1 MEETQKEKKNKRKSS
16 IIATIGMTI
25 FIGILAFATLSWV
38 NPPPEQAG
46 TTVNLGIPDVGQGEE
61 SAPGPV
67 TPPAEPEPAEPIA
80 EETPPPAAEPEKTT
94 SKPKTTP
101 KKKVKETK
109 DPEAERLKKQQEED
123 RKRKAAEERK
133 KEEARKAEE
142 RRKAEEKKIAEQK
155 RKAEEAKKKA
165 LQDAISGGLGGGSGK
180 GNTGTS
186 GTQGNPDGTPNSD
199 NLSGI
204 SGAGNIGGALGGRGI
219 SSKPGNF
226 RHSCP
231 QTGKVVIWVCADAN
245 GSVTKAEFR
254 QSGSEVNAS
263 CNKNA
268 AIRHAKKYKF
278 QKSDRTDCGPIT
290 YFFKVQ

>member
-1 MEETQKEKKNKRKSS
+1 MEETQKERKNKRKSS
-16 IIATIGMTI
+16 VLASIGMVL
-25 FIGILAFATLSWV
+25 FVGILAFATLSWQ
-38 NPPPEQAG
+38 NPPPEPAG

-61 SAPGPV
+61 SAPGKPAPPV
-67 TPPAEPEPAEPIA
+67 ETKPEPVKETTPTPPK
-80 EETPPPAAEPEKTT
+80 AEPEKTA
-94 SKPKTTP
+94 KPKTTP
-101 KKKVKETK
+101 KKKVKETV
-109 DPEAERLKKQQEED
+109 DPEAERLKKRREED
-123 RKRKAAEERK
+123 RKRKAAEDAK
-133 KEEARKAEE
+133 KAA
-142 RRKAEEKKIAEQK
+142 AEKKKREAAAEAK
-155 RKAEEAKKKA
+155 RQADAKKAAEEAKRKA
-165 LQDAISGGLGGGSGK
+165 LEDAISGGLGSGSGK

-231 QTGKVVIWVCADAN
+231 QTGKVVIWVCADQN
-245 GSVTKAEFR
+245 GNVTKAEFR

-268 AIRHAKKYKF
+268 AIKHAKKYKF